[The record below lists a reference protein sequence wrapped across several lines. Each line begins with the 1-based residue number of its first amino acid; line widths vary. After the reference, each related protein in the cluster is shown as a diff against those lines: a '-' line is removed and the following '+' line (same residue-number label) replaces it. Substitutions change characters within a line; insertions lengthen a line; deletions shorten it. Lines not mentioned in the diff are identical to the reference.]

1 MCIKWL
7 DLCQMYVNWGMSKW
21 VPISKTI
28 CLAHWVGGPTNL
40 HRGENIINYNFSHG
54 YSSYIWFQK

>member
-40 HRGENIINYNFSHG
+40 HRGENIINYNF
-54 YSSYIWFQK
+54 